1 MEKTLGKLDLFVSS
15 NNFSNLDLVLSFVK
29 SFKEIDTIIIGIDN
43 LMQLKEIINTMNKE
57 INDFPDIYSHDE
69 NLINP
74 LNWDLYKSNKKNFK
88 QMKVVA
94 LISKNE
100 FNKITKKIMMDI
112 KSNL

>member
-1 MEKTLGKLDLFVSS
+1 MSS

-74 LNWDLYKSNKKNFK
+74 LNWDLYKSNKK
-88 QMKVVA
+88 
-94 LISKNE
+94 E
-100 FNKITKKIMMDI
+100 F
-112 KSNL
+112 